1 MKKENKGSKSKYTLF
16 TLIVCV
22 IAVLSGK
29 PISEVISDVSS
40 MDEGTSYEQTYE
52 DYEEVEWADDTTQA
66 TETKEETSDNSKTES
81 SKQEALSEEAKTEG
95 SQQEEVSEEAKTEG
109 SQQEEVPEEAKTE
122 GSKQEEVFE
131 EEPEFVEEAEIS
143 DHTFRSKKL
152 LNDHYKKHGLEMGF
166 DSPEEYVENAN
177 RVISSPD
184 VLYKLEEED
193 NDHVY
198 YLEETNEF
206 VVVSQDGYI
215 RTYFNPSAGIDYF
228 NRQ

>member
-1 MKKENKGSKSKYTLF
+1 MKNESKNLKSKYTLF
-16 TLIVCV
+16 TLIICV

-29 PISEVISDVSS
+29 PISEVVSDFSS
-40 MDEGTSYEQTYE
+40 PQETVAVEETY
-52 DYEEVEWADDTTQA
+52 DYEANFEETDVAEEADTTKDSLPE
-66 TETKEETSDNSKTES
+66 TETVAAGK
-81 SKQEALSEEAKTEG
+81 SEED
-95 SQQEEVSEEAKTEG
+95 EEIAFS
-109 SQQEEVPEEAKTE
+109 
-122 GSKQEEVFE
+122 
-131 EEPEFVEEAEIS
+131 EPEVEIS

-166 DSPEEYVENAN
+166 DTAEEYVENAN

>member
-40 MDEGTSYEQTYE
+40 MDESTSYEQTYE

-81 SKQEALSEEAKTEG
+81 SKQE
-95 SQQEEVSEEAKTEG
+95 EVSEEAKTEG
-109 SQQEEVPEEAKTE
+109 SQ
-122 GSKQEEVFE
+122 QEEVFE

>member
-1 MKKENKGSKSKYTLF
+1 MKKENKGSKSKYTIF

-40 MDEGTSYEQTYE
+40 SQETVAIEETYNY
-52 DYEEVEWADDTTQA
+52 DYEETDAQSIDA
-66 TETKEETSDNSKTES
+66 AEETDIQDTAASEVADIQGTDVSVESDT
-81 SKQEALSEEAKTEG
+81 QEIVLEET
-95 SQQEEVSEEAKTEG
+95 
-109 SQQEEVPEEAKTE
+109 
-122 GSKQEEVFE
+122 
-131 EEPEFVEEAEIS
+131 EIS

-166 DSPEEYVENAN
+166 DSAQEYVENAN